1 VNLWLD
7 WSTVGLGSTSTTGV
21 STGTGTGTVST
32 GTGTGTVSTGTGT
45 GTVSTGMGN
54 STGSIVGT
62 STTNIGAS
70 TGIGIA
76 ADKITTN
83 TETGNNDRKS
93 LLFLI
98 GTGRRRR
105 HLDLPLSPLIKGV
118 RQRRQVSTGST
129 IYNLPATYSINLPL
143 SCCINGGV
151 TSGNSVGGCKYLS
164 ID

>member
-1 VNLWLD
+1 MRSRLLYRIDTYIETTSSISIVDNIQSHYQCCGVNLWLD

-32 GTGTGTVSTGTGT
+32 GAGTGTGSTGTGT

-70 TGIGIA
+70 TGIGTA
-76 ADKITTN
+76 SDKITTN

-93 LLFLI
+93 
-98 GTGRRRR
+98 
-105 HLDLPLSPLIKGV
+105 
-118 RQRRQVSTGST
+118 
-129 IYNLPATYSINLPL
+129 
-143 SCCINGGV
+143 
-151 TSGNSVGGCKYLS
+151 
-164 ID
+164 